1 MAFSELSSDEL
12 LGRPLTVRTVEPAD
26 VAATESIRHVDQLE
40 SSTYQEFYE
49 LLEDG
54 QSLAASETGLEE
66 GEVIVF
72 TDYYRVESI

>member
-12 LGRPLTVRTVEPAD
+12 LGRPLTVRAVEPAD
-26 VAATESIRHVDQLE
+26 VAATDSIRHVDQLD
-40 SSTYQEFYE
+40 SATYQEFYE

-54 QSLAASETGLEE
+54 QLRAASETALEE